1 MSVIPVKILEWSP
14 EFAVHVPKID
24 REHETWFGIV
34 NRLHESM
41 LAGAGAE
48 LLETGFAQTM
58 QFAFDHFAHEEALMA
73 RVRYPHLQA
82 HVRQHDELRR
92 QAGLFAERFKRGE
105 ATMTIEMMLF
115 LAASLKQQIMTA
127 DLSLAGYLQQ
137 RRRRASVQPGERSR

>member
-34 NRLHESM
+34 NRLHEAM
-41 LAGAGAE
+41 LSGAGAM

-58 QFAFDHFAHEEALMA
+58 QFAFDHFAHEEDLMA
-73 RVRYPHLQA
+73 RVRYPDLQA

-92 QAGLFAERFKRGE
+92 KAGLFAERFKRGE
-105 ATMTIEMMLF
+105 TTMTIEMMLF

-127 DLSLAGYLQQ
+127 DLALAGYLRQ
-137 RRRRASVQPGERSR
+137 RRGRGAFVRPH